1 MSDSLWPHGLQHA
14 RLPRPWLFPRVCS
27 NWCPLGWWYNPTILS
42 SSVPILLLPS
52 KSFPA
57 LGSFPVSQLFT
68 SGGQSIGA
76 SASVL
81 PLIFLITGLI
91 SFWIDW
97 FDLLAVQE
105 TLKSLLQQHNLKASV
120 LTHSDFSMV
129 QLSHLYM
136 ITGKTIAYT
145 VKFCVFTKM
154 VFCALCLFVLG
165 LEYFKEEQK
174 QKLSLTKELSFFKS
188 CYHILL

>member
-1 MSDSLWPHGLQHA
+1 MPSNHLI
-14 RLPRPWLFPRVCS
+14 LFH
-27 NWCPLGWWYNPTILS
+27 
-42 SSVPILLLPS
+42 PILLLLSVFHIRVFSNRSALCFRWPKYWSFSFSISPS
-52 KSFPA
+52 NEYS
-57 LGSFPVSQLFT
+57 
-68 SGGQSIGA
+68 
-76 SASVL
+76 
-81 PLIFLITGLI
+81 GLI
-91 SFWIDW
+91 SCRINW
-97 FDLLAVQE
+97 FDLLTVQG
-105 TLKSLLQQHNLKASV
+105 TLKSILQQHNLKASV